1 MKLQGVVL
9 FFIFSISCSTIR
21 TAEWQTLDY
30 GVFQLKTPS
39 GWKKFKLE
47 GIDSYVG
54 GLTNETD
61 SLWFDYGWY
70 SADVGDEDPL
80 KHKSGVDTI
89 NGLPAN
95 IVVPITPGDGYIG
108 MYIRVNRKDK
118 FSIGG
123 YGIKET
129 DTILKIF
136 NSVVFKESD
145 TSKNRILNTTNFKQ
159 QPGGSGKTLYQ
170 TNCASC
176 HAVNKTITGP
186 ALIERV
192 QIRDNDWV
200 YRFLTNRKSI
210 GIDTANIALRKKFDF
225 TCYEFPNLTGDQVS
239 RILDY
244 IRMY

>member
-1 MKLQGVVL
+1 MKFRLVFL
-9 FFIFSISCSTIR
+9 MCIFSISCNSNR
-21 TAEWQTLDY
+21 TTEWQTLDF
-30 GVFQLKTPS
+30 GVFQLKMPS
-39 GWKKFKLE
+39 GWEEFRE
-47 GIDSYVG
+47 QGIDSYVG
-54 GLTNETD
+54 GLTNGTD

-95 IVVPITPGDGYIG
+95 IVVPINPGDGYIG

-129 DTILKIF
+129 DRILKIF

-145 TSKNRILNTTNFKQ
+145 TSKNRILNSADFKQ

-176 HAVNKTITGP
+176 HAVNKTLTGP

-192 QIRDNDWV
+192 QFRDNDWV

-210 GIDTANIALRKKFDF
+210 SIDTANIALRKKFDF
-225 TCYEFPNLTGDQVS
+225 TCSEFSNLTRDQVS

-244 IRMY
+244 IKMY